1 MLDRR
6 TAVEAPVRAAVAP
19 PSSTPRP
26 ERRFDG
32 GTGIV
37 RRQGI
42 WRWGWHRAAGVARR
56 LTRRLARHL
65 ARRAGSLRPGWR
77 AAAGFA
83 GAAVLVGGYGVDRRI
98 AAVERE
104 NRTLAEQARQ
114 WEAPAREAARLRQEI
129 TVASRRGSALDALL
143 SDRLRPARLLDAL
156 ARHVPPGIQLRN
168 IGQQGDTVTIEG
180 VARRH
185 ERVAALLRGFEP
197 LPWLAR
203 AELIESRAES
213 FEAGTAGT
221 ADQAAGFAFSV
232 RLVYRPFDTTGTD
245 STVGASTPT
254 PAQPHR
260 GADGPA

>member
-1 MLDRR
+1 M
-6 TAVEAPVRAAVAP
+6 
-19 PSSTPRP
+19 
-26 ERRFDG
+26 
-32 GTGIV
+32 
-37 RRQGI
+37 
-42 WRWGWHRAAGVARR
+42 
-56 LTRRLARHL
+56 
-65 ARRAGSLRPGWR
+65 
-77 AAAGFA
+77 
-83 GAAVLVGGYGVDRRI
+83 LVGGYGVDRRI

-104 NRTLAEQARQ
+104 NRTLAERARQ

-129 TVASRRGSALDALL
+129 AVASRRGSALDALL
-143 SDRLRPARLLDAL
+143 SDRLRPVRLLDAL
-156 ARHVPPGIQLRN
+156 ARHVPPGVQLRN

-245 STVGASTPT
+245 GTVGASTPT